1 MSGGIYNFDPVIL
14 PADCRVLGENR
25 NTTLFL
31 LIVGVHDALS
41 TLVFAIEGSG
51 LLQEAID
58 QSRFTVVDVSN
69 DGDVT

>member
-1 MSGGIYNFDPVIL
+1 MSGCINNIDPVIL
-14 PADCRVLGENR
+14 PADCRIFGENR
-25 NTTLFL
+25 NTPLFL

-41 TLVFAIEGSG
+41 TLAFAIEGSG

-58 QSRFTVVDVSN
+58 QSRFAVVDVSN